1 MWHFEPQ
8 GPDLN
13 PKVYENAGSGSF
25 HNEYVSATLLLTVQ
39 SCGIWQFGTHVYPL
53 LYSSLLTAIVY
64 HAFIL
69 LYMDHTGK
77 YEAG

>member
-1 MWHFEPQ
+1 M
-8 GPDLN
+8 
-13 PKVYENAGSGSF
+13 
-25 HNEYVSATLLLTVQ
+25 
-39 SCGIWQFGTHVYPL
+39 WQFGTHVYPL

>member
-1 MWHFEPQ
+1 M
-8 GPDLN
+8 GPECSPVSHAVPLN
-13 PKVYENAGSGSF
+13 L
-25 HNEYVSATLLLTVQ
+25 VSVLLQ
-39 SCGIWQFGTHVYPL
+39 SCGMWQFGTHVYPL

>member
-1 MWHFEPQ
+1 MYKKYLFYYYKPSKKYSSRDTF
-8 GPDLN
+8 P
-13 PKVYENAGSGSF
+13 
-25 HNEYVSATLLLTVQ
+25 LTVQ

>member
-1 MWHFEPQ
+1 MWNFEPK
-8 GPDLN
+8 GLDRD
-13 PKVYENAGSGSF
+13 PKVCENAGSRSF
-25 HNEYVSATLLLTVQ
+25 NYEYGFATLFLTVQ

-53 LYSSLLTAIVY
+53 LYSSILTAIVY